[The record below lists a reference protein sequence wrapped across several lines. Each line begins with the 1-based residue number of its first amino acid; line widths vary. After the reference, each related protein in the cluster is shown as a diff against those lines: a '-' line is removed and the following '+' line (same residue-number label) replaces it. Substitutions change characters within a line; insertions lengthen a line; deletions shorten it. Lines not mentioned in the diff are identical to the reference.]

1 MSEAAPPE
9 PAGPQPEPPKRE
21 SVALI
26 LFKKK
31 KIRVHGGGGAHGGS
45 WKIAYA
51 DFVTAM
57 MAFFLLMWLLMS
69 TNHGDLEGI
78 AQYFNRPLQ
87 AAFQQG
93 PGAAATTAPLAP
105 GPVKVEQGQKDHDTL
120 QILKAKLDALIH
132 SNPKLQSFQNQIKV
146 DVTAEGLR
154 IQIVDDKDRPMFD
167 SGRAV
172 LKDYSKDILEQI
184 GLALNG
190 VQNRVSIT
198 GHTDSLQYS
207 AGEAGYSNWDLS
219 ADRANAARRELIA
232 GGMSEKK
239 LVQVRGLADALPL
252 VKSDPS
258 APANRRI
265 SIVVMNSESVTR
277 LLRDDQRS
285 TVQVGPSAPLTLP
298 SP

>member
-1 MSEAAPPE
+1 MAETPE
-9 PAGPQPEPPKRE
+9 GPREPL
-21 SVALI
+21 LI

-31 KIRVHGGGGAHGGS
+31 KVRVHGGGGAHGGS

-69 TNHGDLEGI
+69 TNHGDLVGI

-87 AAFQQG
+87 AVFQQG
-93 PGAAATTAPLAP
+93 PGAAATSAPMAP
-105 GPVKVEQGQKDHDTL
+105 GPVKEEQGQKDRDTL
-120 QILKAKLDALIH
+120 ENLKAKIDALIR
-132 SNPKLQSFQNQIKV
+132 SNPKLAPFQNQIKV

-172 LKDYSKDILEQI
+172 LKDYSRDILKQI
-184 GLALNG
+184 GVALNG
-190 VQNRVSIT
+190 VQNRISIT
-198 GHTDSLQYS
+198 GHTDSLKYS

-232 GGMSEKK
+232 GGMAENK

-252 VKSDPS
+252 VRNDPS
-258 APANRRI
+258 NAANRRI
-265 SIVVMNSESVTR
+265 SIVVMNSESVGR
-277 LLRDDQRS
+277 LLRDDQTS
-285 TVQVGPSAPLTLP
+285 SVQVGPSAPLVLP
-298 SP
+298 TQAVP